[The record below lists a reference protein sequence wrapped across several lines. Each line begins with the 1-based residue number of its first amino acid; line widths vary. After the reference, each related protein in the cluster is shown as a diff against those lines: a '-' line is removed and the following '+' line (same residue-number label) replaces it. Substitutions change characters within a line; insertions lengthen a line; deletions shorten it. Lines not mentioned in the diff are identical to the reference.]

1 MLPPQF
7 VGDTGSGDVWIAL
20 PHIICIHSE
29 VMLMQSI
36 TAWRH
41 VIEVSN
47 RQSLASSNKLLLD
60 NVVLG
65 YEYLKHIR
73 VSSNHLGSS
82 KCW

>member
-1 MLPPQF
+1 
-7 VGDTGSGDVWIAL
+7 
-20 PHIICIHSE
+20 
-29 VMLMQSI
+29 MQSI

-65 YEYLKHIR
+65 YEYLKHSR
-73 VSSNHLGSS
+73 VSSNHLGST